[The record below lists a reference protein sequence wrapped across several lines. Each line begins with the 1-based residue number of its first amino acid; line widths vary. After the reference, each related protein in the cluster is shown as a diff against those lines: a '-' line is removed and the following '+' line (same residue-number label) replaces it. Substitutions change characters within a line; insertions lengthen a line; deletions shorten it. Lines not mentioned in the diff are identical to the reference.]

1 MFDFG
6 ARLKEQREL
15 HHMTQDQLGRRIGR
29 SKSVISSYENN
40 IKIPPVDILTELAV
54 IYNVSLDYLVGI
66 DKAEMV
72 SVASLT
78 GSQKE
83 LVSLLISE
91 FKEKS
96 RSGNGLSA
104 RQQDI
109 ISGLMLEFSKN

>member
-6 ARLKEQREL
+6 LRLRELREL
-15 HHMTQDQLGRRIGR
+15 HHMTQDQLGRKIER

-40 IKIPPVDILTELAV
+40 TKIPPVDILTRLAV

-72 SVASLT
+72 SVAALSD
-78 GSQKE
+78 SQKE

-91 FKEKS
+91 LGEKAGT
-96 RSGNGLSA
+96 GNGLSE

-109 ISGLMLEFSKN
+109 LNRLMLEFSKK